1 MVQRRKGMNGNSC
14 VDGVEPCTLVSPLKC
29 VHPVEAPGAGW
40 KMSPM
45 GSCSASV
52 SPAGLEEELLSQLP
66 LFIFFR
72 GLLKRGLPS
81 PARWRLQFSV
91 RVTLSLKVTSLNF
104 PFSPTQS
111 QLVKRYLGLR
121 DYVRQRCVHLQGWE
135 EPCQIPHAYTF
146 THTPIPDEV

>member
-1 MVQRRKGMNGNSC
+1 MVQRWKGMNGNSC

-40 KMSPM
+40 KTSPM

-81 PARWRLQFSV
+81 PARWRLRFSV

-104 PFSPTQS
+104 PVLTRS
-111 QLVKRYLGLR
+111 
-121 DYVRQRCVHLQGWE
+121 
-135 EPCQIPHAYTF
+135 EPAHQAVPRA
-146 THTPIPDEV
+146 